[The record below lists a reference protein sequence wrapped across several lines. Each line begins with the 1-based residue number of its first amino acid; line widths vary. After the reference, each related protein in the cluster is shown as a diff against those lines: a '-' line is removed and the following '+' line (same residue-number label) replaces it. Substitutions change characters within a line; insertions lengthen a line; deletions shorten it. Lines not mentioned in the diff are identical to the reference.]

1 MAPSPDYRKGLAPLP
16 ASALAFSSPP
26 ALPMLLSTTLLP
38 IVLST
43 ALFSHGSDP
52 ADLQGAESLT
62 PPGLLELNGGTTI
75 VGSTPKEIQ
84 ALVDS
89 VPGAASVLRI
99 LDAETPQRRVA
110 VTKFYYGVTAVTH
123 EQYAAFARTTGYR
136 PLQDWGAEAIEAARL
151 AWFEEMNTINEQRR
165 AEGKTVLREK
175 FDIASWWEEN
185 WKESDWDVPD
195 SIKLMPVTHV
205 NFADAEAYCAWAGV
219 RLPTEEEYQH
229 AVRGS
234 GKDPYPWGEDW
245 ETGKYCGTSEVR
257 GHAKPYQVAHFEE
270 GKSKEG
276 LYELS
281 GNVWEW
287 TSSPYVA
294 PEKFKKNTYKVEGK
308 KVDFSPLWNG
318 NKRIVVG
325 GSFQNSR
332 VAARC
337 TVRRSTP
344 RDEVTNAMGFRIA
357 ASPSPGSDMANS
369 IFNTQIKHSDF
380 RPNGVTYAPEQVTAK
395 DRWTADEVG
404 EGAPENYGVIGN
416 YQYVL
421 FVPLAELEETQDA
434 SFRRDSLSVPAPLGF
449 LSIKEPML
457 QPALAPGNYFI
468 SFRAAGETPEVKV
481 EEDEEGAE
489 GEAQAE
495 AETPVLDSLLDGL
508 NLDVDNLLM
517 INAETGE
524 RAAAFEIP
532 GMAFGKGEAGGDWS
546 KIVKTH
552 KEVDPNNP
560 KKQID
565 VSEDWLRCD
574 IRLGTKIRRRAL
586 IFGLEMMPDP
596 AHFTHKWRK

>member
-1 MAPSPDYRKGLAPLP
+1 
-16 ASALAFSSPP
+16 
-26 ALPMLLSTTLLP
+26 MLLPPTLLT
-38 IVLST
+38 IALSAT
-43 ALFSHGSDP
+43 SLVHGSDP
-52 ADLQGAESLT
+52 ADLQGTESLT
-62 PPGLLELNGGTTI
+62 PPGLLELNGGTTV

-84 ALVDS
+84 ILVDTI
-89 VPGAASVLRI
+89 PGAASALRV
-99 LDAETPQRRVA
+99 LDAETPQRRIA
-110 VTKFYYGVTAVTH
+110 VTKFYYGVTELTH
-123 EQYAAFARTTGYR
+123 EQYAAFARATGYR
-136 PLQDWGAEAIEAARL
+136 PLQDWGAKAIEAGRL

-165 AEGKTVLREK
+165 AEGKPVLREK
-175 FDIASWWEEN
+175 FDTAAWWEEN
-185 WKESDWDVPD
+185 WKDSEWDVPD
-195 SIKLMPVTHV
+195 DIKLMPVTHV

-234 GKDPYPWGEDW
+234 GKDPYPWGDEW

-287 TSSPYVA
+287 TSSPYIA
-294 PEKFKKNTYKVEGK
+294 PEKFKKNTYKVEGEK
-308 KVDFSPLWNG
+308 KSFSPRWNG

-325 GSFQNSR
+325 GSFQNPR
-332 VAARC
+332 FAARC
-337 TVRRSTP
+337 TVRRATP

-357 ASPSPGSDMANS
+357 ASTGPGMDMARSLFNS
-369 IFNTQIKHSDF
+369 KVKHSDF
-380 RPNGVTYAPEQVTAK
+380 RPEGVTYAPDQVIAK
-395 DRWTADEVG
+395 DRWIAETNG
-404 EGAPENYGVIGN
+404 EGSPDNYGIIGD

-434 SFRRDSLSVPAPLGF
+434 SFRRDSLSLLAPLGF
-449 LSIKEPML
+449 LCIKEPML
-457 QPALAPGNYFI
+457 QPALAPGNYFL
-468 SFRAAGETPEVKV
+468 SFRAAGETPEPKV
-481 EEDEEGAE
+481 EEGEEGE
-489 GEAQAE
+489 DDGVQAE
-495 AETPVLDSLLDGL
+495 PETPVLDSLLEGL
-508 NLDVDNLLM
+508 NLDVDNLLLVD
-517 INAETGE
+517 AQTGE
-524 RAAAFEIP
+524 RAAGFEIP
-532 GMAFGKGEAGGDWS
+532 GMAFGKGEPGGSWS

-574 IRLGTKIRRRAL
+574 IRIGTKIRRRSL

-596 AHFTHKWRK
+596 AHFTSKWRK

>member
-1 MAPSPDYRKGLAPLP
+1 
-16 ASALAFSSPP
+16 
-26 ALPMLLSTTLLP
+26 MLLHPTLLS
-38 IVLST
+38 IVLS
-43 ALFSHGSDP
+43 ASSLVLGSDP

-62 PPGLLELNGGTTI
+62 PPGLLELAGGTTV

-84 ALVDS
+84 SLVDS
-89 VPGAASVLRI
+89 IPGAASALRV

-110 VTKFYYGVTAVTH
+110 VPKFYYGVTEVTH
-123 EQYAAFARTTGYR
+123 EQYAAFSRATGYR
-136 PLQDWGAEAIEAARL
+136 PLQDWGAAAIEAGRL

-165 AEGKTVLREK
+165 AEGKSVLREK
-175 FDIASWWEEN
+175 FDTAAWWEEN
-185 WKESDWDVPD
+185 WQDSGWNVPD
-195 SIKLMPVTHV
+195 DIKLMPVTHV

-219 RLPTEEEYQH
+219 RLPTEVEYQH

-287 TSSPYVA
+287 TSSPYLA

-308 KVDFSPLWNG
+308 KKVCSPLWNG

-325 GSFQNSR
+325 GSFQNPR
-332 VAARC
+332 FAARC
-337 TVRRSTP
+337 TVRRATP

-357 ASPSPGSDMANS
+357 ASTDPGKDMANAL
-369 IFNTQIKHSDF
+369 FNSHLKHSDF
-380 RPNGVTYAPEQVTAK
+380 RPSGVTYAPDQVLAK
-395 DRWTADEVG
+395 DRWIAETAG
-404 EGAPENYGVIGN
+404 EGAPENYGVIGD
-416 YQYVL
+416 YQYIL
-421 FVPLAELEETQDA
+421 FVPLDELEETQDA
-434 SFRRDSLSVPAPLGF
+434 SLRRDSLSVPAPLGF

-457 QPALAPGNYFI
+457 KPALAPGNYFLY
-468 SFRAAGETPEVKV
+468 FRAAGEVPEPKA
-481 EEDEEGAE
+481 EEGEE
-489 GEAQAE
+489 GEAE
-495 AETPVLDSLLDGL
+495 AEPDTPVLDSLLEGL
-508 NLDVDNLLM
+508 DLDVDNLLM
-517 INAETGE
+517 VDAQTGE
-524 RAAAFEIP
+524 RAAGFEIP
-532 GMAFGKGEAGGDWS
+532 GLAFGKGDAGGGWS

-552 KEVDPNNP
+552 KEIDPNNP

-574 IRLGTKIRRRAL
+574 IRLGTKIRRRSL

-596 AHFTHKWRK
+596 AHFTSKWRK

>member
-1 MAPSPDYRKGLAPLP
+1 
-16 ASALAFSSPP
+16 
-26 ALPMLLSTTLLP
+26 MLLSTTLLP

-52 ADLQGAESLT
+52 ADLQGTESLT

-110 VTKFYYGVTAVTH
+110 VTKFYYGVTEVTH
-123 EQYAAFARTTGYR
+123 EQYAAFARATGYR
-136 PLQDWGAEAIEAARL
+136 PLQDWGAKAIETARL

-175 FDIASWWEEN
+175 FDIATWWEEN
-185 WKESDWDVPD
+185 WQASDWNVPD

-524 RAAAFEIP
+524 RAAGFEIP
-532 GMAFGKGEAGGDWS
+532 GMAFGKGEAGGSWS

-574 IRLGTKIRRRAL
+574 IRL
-586 IFGLEMMPDP
+586 
-596 AHFTHKWRK
+596 